1 MGVDDNLYCVEHRV
15 ISVDSRGQK
24 GERKK
29 SEDKKTALG
38 YSLVLFTHALFNR
51 RINTV

>member
-15 ISVDSRGQK
+15 ISDDSRGQK

-29 SEDKKTALG
+29 EK
-38 YSLVLFTHALFNR
+38 
-51 RINTV
+51 